1 MNRLNRTPIDTKAYG
16 EILVSLGLAMEQAG
30 GGVDYSNLD
39 NMTAVGLLKLL
50 APNHIRFSYCPT
62 NPSPNRW
69 GMHREALRWHRSC
82 GLMGQCPRPHRGSP
96 EPQNARYNDCWPDLG
111 PSSMLKWHHKGE

>member
-50 APNHIRFSYCPT
+50 APNHIRFSYCQ
-62 NPSPNRW
+62 PN
-69 GMHREALRWHRSC
+69 
-82 GLMGQCPRPHRGSP
+82 QPKP
-96 EPQNARYNDCWPDLG
+96 EPLGDAQGGTQVAPELWPYG
-111 PSSMLKWHHKGE
+111 AVPTAPPWQS